1 MTHSNGG
8 SDSLVRW
15 GLLATGSFVL
25 FRRDSVPSRLIFFR
39 KFEKKSLSVFYLLLF
54 NRWKLI
60 RILPGALKRRP
71 LLVIKVWW
79 ITVTLRLRDSD
90 SIFWFDGRP
99 NAVQEQSRAK
109 KKWQET
115 V

>member
-1 MTHSNGG
+1 MGII
-8 SDSLVRW
+8 SDRIVCLIP
-15 GLLATGSFVL
+15 TG
-25 FRRDSVPSRLIFFR
+25 FRSISAYFLSKIR
-39 KFEKKSLSVFYLLLF
+39 KKSFSVFYLLLF
-54 NRWKLI
+54 SRWKLI

-109 KKWQET
+109 KWQET